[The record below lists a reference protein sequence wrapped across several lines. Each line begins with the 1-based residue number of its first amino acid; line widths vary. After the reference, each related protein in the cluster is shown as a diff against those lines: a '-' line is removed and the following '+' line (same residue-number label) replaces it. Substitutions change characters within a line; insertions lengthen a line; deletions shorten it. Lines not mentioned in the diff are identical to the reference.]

1 MKYELFER
9 GFGMRNRL
17 VATAAVLGFVLVAA
31 APGTTMAQP
40 GGLGPERIN
49 GRINLSGVWQAM
61 NTANWNL
68 EAHSA
73 EALDEFWQLG
83 SLASIPAGRSVVVE
97 GTIPYLPE
105 AQEQRDANRANWP
118 DADPETSCYLPGIPR
133 ASYMPFPFQILQTES
148 DILFVYSYASANRL
162 VEMDERLEAPV
173 DTWMGQSNGEWD
185 GDTLVIETHAQN
197 GKPWLDRAGN
207 HYSRNAIVTERLTL
221 VTSNHIDYQATIS
234 DPTVFSSDWTIRMPL
249 YRNIEENAQI
259 LEHKCVP
266 FVENFLYSDLIG
278 LE

>member
-1 MKYELFER
+1 M
-9 GFGMRNRL
+9 GNRR
-17 VATAAVLGFVLVAA
+17 VALAAVLGLAWVAA
-31 APGTTMAQP
+31 APVAMAQP
-40 GGLGPERIN
+40 GIPGPAQIN
-49 GRINLSGVWQAM
+49 GNPNFSGVWQAM

-83 SLASIPAGRSVVVE
+83 SLAAIPAGRSVISTGD
-97 GTIPYLPE
+97 GTIPYQPDAL
-105 AQEQRDANRANWP
+105 AQRDENRAGWP
-118 DADPETSCYLPGIPR
+118 KADPETLCYLPGIPR
-133 ASYMPFPFQILQTES
+133 ANYMPYPFQILQTES
-148 DILFVYSYASANRL
+148 DILFVYSYHSANRL
-162 VEMDERLEAPV
+162 VEMDEHLEAPV

-207 HYSRNAIVTERLTL
+207 HYSYRAIVTERLTL
-221 VTSNHIDYQATIS
+221 ITPNHIDYQATIS
-234 DPTVFSSDWTIRMPL
+234 DPSVFTSDWTIRMPL
-249 YRNIEENAQI
+249 YRNVEENAQI

-266 FVENFLYSDLIG
+266 FVENLRYSDLIG